1 MAPERSERPSEFGP
15 SLGSQVLSTEPLT
28 AFGAHV
34 VRWEPWHRL
43 SAAEPFRAPAP
54 GRSAAPGEATQ
65 RAAFPEWNREG
76 EGWRH
81 GVAWLDGRDISRTW
95 GKKTGDGIEIYRLFA
110 FG

>member
-43 SAAEPFRAPAP
+43 SQLN
-54 GRSAAPGEATQ
+54 RSGPLHLDARLHPERRHSVLLFLSGTGKAKDGATVWLGWMVEILVELGE
-65 RAAFPEWNREG
+65 
-76 EGWRH
+76 
-81 GVAWLDGRDISRTW
+81 
-95 GKKTGDGIEIYRLFA
+95 KKTGDGIEIYRLFA